1 MAYYQPSRLGTIGAL
16 IGVLLCT
23 GCEEYRETDAQ
34 VQDPVQLEIAIV
46 SWQQSKIEP
55 MVHAMEQLNEATGLF
70 FRSPTIESRST
81 WRSAWISA
89 HDSFLGA
96 SILYSPDN
104 FQSIDAWPI
113 EAGFLDSLPNYPG
126 SGIVSDDTLEI
137 TPTSL
142 REQHQI
148 TDESEVAL
156 GFHVLEYYA
165 FDRSIEDF
173 AEGAPNYQ
181 KRQLL
186 VQRATEL
193 LQTDIVS
200 FARTLETGPEV
211 NQGSYLELLLKIQ
224 RRLQRVFSEFNLL
237 GEHSPYS
244 NSSSQ
249 NVKIQLSAIAELL
262 EEPVG
267 LNHFLINLNP
277 ESAQTFNETLL
288 EARTLLPP
296 LGQPDEAASSRL
308 ILLIASLSQQL
319 GDFMTMLPAEG

>member
-1 MAYYQPSRLGTIGAL
+1 MAYHQSSRLGVIGAL
-16 IGVLLCT
+16 IGSLLFT
-23 GCEEYRETDAQ
+23 GCAERRETDKQ
-34 VQDPVQLEIAIV
+34 IQDPIQLEMAIA

-55 MVHAMEQLNEATGLF
+55 MVRAMEQLNEATGLF
-70 FRSPTIESRST
+70 LRSPTIESRST

-104 FQSIDAWPI
+104 FQRIDAWPI

-142 REQHQI
+142 EEQHQI

-165 FDRSIEDF
+165 FDRTMEDF
-173 AEGAPNYQ
+173 AKGAPNFR
-181 KRQLL
+181 KRQRL
-186 VQRATEL
+186 VQRVAEL
-193 LQTDIVS
+193 LQTDIASLVR
-200 FARTLETGPEV
+200 AQETGPEV
-211 NQGSYLELLLKIQ
+211 NQGSYSQLLLKIQ

-244 NSSSQ
+244 DWSSQ
-249 NVKIQLSAIAELL
+249 NVRTQLGAIAELL
-262 EEPVG
+262 EEPVD

-288 EARTLLPP
+288 EAHTLLPP
-296 LGQPDEAASSRL
+296 RGQPDEAASSRL
-308 ILLIASLSQQL
+308 VLLIASLSQQL
-319 GDFMTMLPAEG
+319 GDFITMLPAEG